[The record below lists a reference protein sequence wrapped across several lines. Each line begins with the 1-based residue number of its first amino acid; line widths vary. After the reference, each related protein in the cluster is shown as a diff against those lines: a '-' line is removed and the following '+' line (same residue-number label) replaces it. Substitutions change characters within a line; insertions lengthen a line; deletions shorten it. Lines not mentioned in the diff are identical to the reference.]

1 MKGHPL
7 VLFIF
12 LTYIFPSSL
21 QLRTMEA
28 AISNGTFIAF
38 LVQMH
43 LAIQLPAAEIHL
55 MFQDKLMIK
64 ISC

>member
-1 MKGHPL
+1 
-7 VLFIF
+7 
-12 LTYIFPSSL
+12 
-21 QLRTMEA
+21 MEA

-64 ISC
+64 ISCWIHLSELQNSNPNPRIGYIKVRW